1 MTASAASHDNAW
13 TQITRALARAR
24 FGIASIAAAYV
35 ASVLAG
41 IIMVSAG
48 NSFAIRRRDSLVAHA
63 NATSSIS
70 RALQS
75 NRLTTAAALDFGGN
89 LAGATASLLAGYWA
103 PAAYPIVLYRGWVGG
118 IVSIERTTG
127 GKHRSRLADP
137 PEARYYLITL
147 LLQLVPYSLAGGA
160 GVMMGLARAR
170 PVGIYAGPKLLTI
183 PVEAL
188 RDAARIYAIA
198 VPLFALASAFEYFC
212 LP

>member
-1 MTASAASHDNAW
+1 VTASAASHDNAW

-89 LAGATASLLAGYWA
+89 LAGGTASLLAGYWA